1 MKEKVMCNWFSCVVT
16 RDGYIHYI
24 NREERFRLNSKGE
37 TADHHSRII
46 CEAGL
51 DEFNV
56 DKIEYNPLTKN
67 LKLDRAHGCK
77 HSYWNQGQWRYCWFS
92 RIEIL
97 ETLESMNISEM
108 LPKGVK
114 FNKKLYDTLF
124 KIQDKSTICFHY
136 RYRYCDSVKLWRG
149 LQGFR
154 KALLS
159 SDVHIFL
166 SIAMALSCTWKSES
180 ERRKAFKSKILKE
193 FMEEDL
199 QKRKVRKLFRHKNSK
214 IF

>member
-1 MKEKVMCNWFSCVVT
+1 
-16 RDGYIHYI
+16 
-24 NREERFRLNSKGE
+24 
-37 TADHHSRII
+37 
-46 CEAGL
+46 
-51 DEFNV
+51 
-56 DKIEYNPLTKN
+56 
-67 LKLDRAHGCK
+67 
-77 HSYWNQGQWRYCWFS
+77 
-92 RIEIL
+92 
-97 ETLESMNISEM
+97 MNISEM